1 MGGRISKK
9 PPRGTVRLD
18 GHRIRSRAWRRVR
31 AIWIGEQALRGVPIE
46 TIADTLNISKR
57 MVQHEMTMA
66 TREGWLDEV
75 REKLRTPL
83 TKAPLIYEQIIEASP
98 EELARN
104 AKGWALKREAIKD
117 LATGLGAFRNETQQ
131 TKLVGLAAWH
141 AQQGH
146 GQALPAGDEIDGQVV
161 EPERLL
167 EAPQES
173 HDDSSMPPDREDD
186 GV

>member
-1 MGGRISKK
+1 MTTK
-9 PPRGTVRLD
+9 PPRRTVRRD

-31 AIWIGEQALRGVPIE
+31 ALWIGEQALHGVPIE
-46 TIADTLNISKR
+46 QIAETLNISKR

-75 REKLRTPL
+75 RERLRTPL
-83 TKAPLIYEQIIEASP
+83 TKAPEVYDQILNATP
-98 EELARN
+98 EELAKN

-141 AQQGH
+141 AQHPELGT
-146 GQALPAGDEIDGQVV
+146 GDDVEGQVV

-167 EAPQES
+167 PEGEPAAEA
-173 HDDSSMPPDREDD
+173 HDDASLPYDGEDD
-186 GV
+186 GA